1 MRSSSVGRRYA
12 RALLA
17 LADEQKTTARV
28 QKELTEFAETWEASA
43 ELRGVFENPKVD
55 EASRK
60 KVLTALLDR
69 LAASP
74 LVKNG
79 LSLLAERGRLKHL
92 PEIAES
98 FAQLASA
105 RTGTVT
111 AEVTSAT
118 ALPDAYFNE
127 LKGALE
133 KATGKKV
140 VLVKKQDPSLIAGV
154 VTRVGDRVIDGSVR
168 TRLTELQEE
177 LLAH

>member
-1 MRSSSVGRRYA
+1 VRSSSVGRRYA
-12 RALLA
+12 KALLS
-17 LADEQKTTARV
+17 LADEQKQTARI
-28 QKELTEFAETWEASA
+28 QKELADFAETWNASA

-60 KVLTALLDR
+60 KVLGALLDR
-69 LAASP
+69 MAASP

-79 LSLLAERGRLKHL
+79 LSLLAERGRLRHV
-92 PEIAES
+92 PEIAEG
-98 FAQLASA
+98 FASMASA

-118 ALPDAYFNE
+118 ALPETYFNE
-127 LKGALE
+127 LKNALE

-168 TRLTELQEE
+168 TRIQELQEE

>member
-1 MRSSSVGRRYA
+1 VRSSSVGRRYA
-12 RALLA
+12 KALLA
-17 LADEQKTTARV
+17 LADEQKQTARV
-28 QKELTEFAETWEASA
+28 EKELVDFAETWGASA
-43 ELRGVFENPKVD
+43 ELRAVFENPKVD

-60 KVLTALLDR
+60 KVLTAVLDR
-69 LAASP
+69 MAASP

-79 LSLLAERGRLKHL
+79 LALLAERGRLKHL
-92 PEIAES
+92 PEIAQA
-98 FAQLASA
+98 FATLASG

-118 ALPDAYFNE
+118 ALPEAYFAE
-127 LKGALE
+127 LKSALE

-168 TRLTELQEE
+168 ARLSELQEE